1 LGIRSASNQSHSV
14 CARANLT
21 PVAGQISTRPI
32 KGVADDGFG
41 GALNDATANS
51 VGVNFDWLVT
61 PSFGVFGRY
70 TYSSTDLDP
79 VNPERPGG
87 NVNAQAFQIG
97 LAFPDLGK
105 KGALGTLSCVVPF
118 DVVAGRKFLVAG
130 GGDGG
135 TEYEFEASYFRPI
148 ANNIAIIPSVYL
160 IGNPNNFESNP
171 AIYGGTLRM
180 QLAF

>member
-1 LGIRSASNQSHSV
+1 
-14 CARANLT
+14 
-21 PVAGQISTRPI
+21 
-32 KGVADDGFG
+32 
-41 GALNDATANS
+41 
-51 VGVNFDWLVT
+51 LVT

-70 TYSSTDLDP
+70 TYSSTHLDP
-79 VNPERPGG
+79 VNPERPDG

-118 DVVAGRKFLVAG
+118 DMVAGRKFLVAG

-148 ANNIAIIPSVYL
+148 ANNIAIVPSVYL

-180 QLAF
+180 QFAF